1 MRISQRGSS
10 SLIYRGVD
18 FGRRRLKLL
27 APFHVV
33 FCENCDKNVGY
44 FLSVALSDPSSRLST
59 SPPPPAIAV
68 PLLEMGFSLR
78 QITKALEATGQA
90 HKSSEAKSITHRY
103 YSGCLWCF
111 RCSRGS

>member
-1 MRISQRGSS
+1 MSFFVKI
-10 SLIYRGVD
+10 VT
-18 FGRRRLKLL
+18 
-27 APFHVV
+27 
-33 FCENCDKNVGY
+33 KNVGC

-90 HKSSEAKSITHRY
+90 HKSSKAKSVTHRY
-103 YSGCLWCF
+103 YSGCLWYF
-111 RCSRGS
+111 RCSRGSRRPEHHGSGHVDDRTPRDRGRA